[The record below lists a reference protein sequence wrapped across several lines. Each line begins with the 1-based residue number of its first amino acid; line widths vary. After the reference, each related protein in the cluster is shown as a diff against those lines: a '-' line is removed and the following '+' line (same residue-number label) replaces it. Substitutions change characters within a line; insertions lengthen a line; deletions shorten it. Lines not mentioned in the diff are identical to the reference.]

1 MQSSTTFVFALIAC
15 AAALL
20 ALGLV
25 LRPMWRARPRS
36 AAALLAGLV
45 ALAAGLYQWV
55 GTPSALDATMVKR
68 PATIEEAVAQLERN
82 REHFPDHE
90 GWVMLATAYARL
102 GRNEEARDAW
112 EQVLSREPND
122 ANFLAA
128 AAEARARADAANRF
142 DDRALGHLRHALK
155 TDPRHQRAR
164 FFLGI
169 ALRQRGEAAEAAR
182 TWEPLLSEVDAENGA
197 TLRAEIDAARRD
209 AGLPPLPAA
218 APATAAST
226 ADALTVKVAL
236 DPAFAA
242 RVRLRGDATVF
253 VIARAPDGPPMPVAV
268 EKRRVSELPLT
279 VSLDDGDSP
288 MPTAKLSSLRE
299 VEVVARLSESG
310 NAMRQEGDIESAP
323 VRVALPAKAPVELV
337 LGAE

>member
-1 MQSSTTFVFALIAC
+1 MQNPPAFVFSLFAVVTALVAF
-15 AAALL
+15 
-20 ALGLV
+20 GLV

-45 ALAAGLYQWV
+45 VLTAGLYHLV
-55 GTPSALDATMVKR
+55 GTPLALDATMVKR

-82 REHFPDHE
+82 RDSFPDHE

-102 GRNEEARDAW
+102 GRNAEARDAW
-112 EQVLSREPND
+112 EQVLTREPDD

-128 AAEARARADAANRF
+128 AAEARARADDANRF
-142 DDRALGHLRHALK
+142 DDRAIGHLRHALK
-155 TDPRHQRAR
+155 ADPRHQRAR

-169 ALRQRGEAAEAAR
+169 ALRQRGQAAEAAR
-182 TWEPLLSEVDAENGA
+182 TWEPLLSEIDAENGA
-197 TLRAEIDAARRD
+197 TLRAEIASARRD

-218 APATAAST
+218 TPAAPAAS
-226 ADALTVKVAL
+226 ADGLTVKVVL

-279 VSLDDGDSP
+279 VVLDDGDSP
-288 MPTAKLSSLRE
+288 MPTAKLSALRE
-299 VEVVARLSESG
+299 VDVIARISDSG
-310 NAMRQEGDIESAP
+310 NAMRQDGDIETAP
-323 VRVALPAKAPVELV
+323 ARIALPAKGPVELV